1 MKTNNSDNHEQM
13 LTKEMLD
20 RFALV
25 CLTLLLL
32 WTLPAGAQSSYSNAV
47 LNLNPA
53 AYWPLQ
59 ETAHPPKANI
69 ETNVGSLGALANA
82 YYACDISA
90 NIVRGF
96 AGATADGN
104 TAVEFAGNNQSLMI
118 VPTTDNRVSLP
129 AGKPFTVEGWR
140 YPTSYNSYVTVVG
153 QSGPV
158 GSGGNN
164 GVTASAGWTLDES
177 WTPFRGTAAD
187 NNPFR
192 GWCLHVF
199 NGTGFN
205 GTFTPGAEAGAAYPY
220 NLNQWY
226 YIAGV
231 FDGTNCTM
239 YINGVNAT
247 SYQIPMTGSF
257 VPDTWDPIEMGCE
270 RGLGANP
277 THGGL
282 DEVAIYTNAL
292 NAAQILAHY
301 NAASGSSYAT
311 TIFND
316 NPYMYWRMDAPV
328 PVIPPTNSYPIAMNC
343 GSLAANMTNFNTL
356 GTNAVYQP
364 GAIPG
369 VAGPSYPGFGTLT
382 NACAFN
388 GIVGA
393 VDAGYNS
400 WLDPTGATNNFTVV
414 AWFRGNPMD
423 INNRYNC
430 LASHSDSSWKIQIK
444 NGTTFGYKGAST
456 QPSIAPATFNVND
469 GNWHMVVLEST
480 YTNGVSTNVI
490 ISLDGGA
497 FSATATNTAAIPG
510 KPTMDAFIG
519 CAPDYLESTNGFGTY
534 NTTPQQYFAGRIA
547 HVAFFTNALSAV
559 QIFNLYTNA
568 GAAPLPPI
576 IATQPTTGR
585 TAGSGGV
592 NGAGTGSYILF
603 AVLAGGISPLSY
615 QWYYN
620 SSSNY
625 SGATLL
631 ADGAKYTGS
640 QTTQERS
647 PIS

>member
-1 MKTNNSDNHEQM
+1 M
-13 LTKEMLD
+13 
-20 RFALV
+20 
-25 CLTLLLL
+25 
-32 WTLPAGAQSSYSNAV
+32 
-47 LNLNPA
+47 
-53 AYWPLQ
+53 
-59 ETAHPPKANI
+59 
-69 ETNVGSLGALANA
+69 
-82 YYACDISA
+82 
-90 NIVRGF
+90 
-96 AGATADGN
+96 
-104 TAVEFAGNNQSLMI
+104 
-118 VPTTDNRVSLP
+118 
-129 AGKPFTVEGWR
+129 
-140 YPTSYNSYVTVVG
+140 
-153 QSGPV
+153 
-158 GSGGNN
+158 
-164 GVTASAGWTLDES
+164 
-177 WTPFRGTAAD
+177 
-187 NNPFR
+187 
-192 GWCLHVF
+192 
-199 NGTGFN
+199 
-205 GTFTPGAEAGAAYPY
+205 
-220 NLNQWY
+220 
-226 YIAGV
+226 
-231 FDGTNCTM
+231 
-239 YINGVNAT
+239 
-247 SYQIPMTGSF
+247 
-257 VPDTWDPIEMGCE
+257 
-270 RGLGANP
+270 
-277 THGGL
+277 
-282 DEVAIYTNAL
+282 
-292 NAAQILAHY
+292 
-301 NAASGSSYAT
+301 
-311 TIFND
+311 
-316 NPYMYWRMDAPV
+316 
-328 PVIPPTNSYPIAMNC
+328 
-343 GSLAANMTNFNTL
+343 
-356 GTNAVYQP
+356 
-364 GAIPG
+364 
-369 VAGPSYPGFGTLT
+369 AGPSYPGFGTLT

-414 AWFRGNPMD
+414 AWFRGIPMD

-603 AVLAGGISPLSY
+603 AVLAGGIY
-615 QWYYN
+615 RCHI
-620 SSSNY
+620 
-625 SGATLL
+625 SGITTAVPIT
-631 ADGAKYTGS
+631 AAQRCW
-640 QTTQERS
+640 QTAQNTPAPRRPRRRS